1 VPINAAQEAVELLK
15 HGTVAK
21 RAEDATSL
29 AVLIAY
35 ELGAADARQAGLV
48 QGLRATLAVLA
59 APAVGLLAL
68 LAHKYI
74 PNKQSAP
81 PTKLY
86 PLMLEIGIS
95 VTLFF
100 AAVQWA
106 WRPVRPWVRAK
117 APLWAGG
124 LFLLALWDT
133 ITLKLALLPMPYFP
147 GPDMVFQGLLDEHK
161 VLLDSTYHSLTLL
174 LSGYLTGVVAGV
186 CSGVLMG
193 WFLNVR
199 YWGMPLMKMVGP
211 IPATAL
217 VPTAMVLF
225 SNAYLSGTALI
236 AWGVWFPVTML
247 TTSGIANVP
256 VSLLEVART
265 LGAGRLYLIFRVAI
279 PAAMPS
285 IFVGLFMGL
294 LVSFLALIVA
304 ETVGVKNGLGFY
316 VKWQQSYAEYAKVY
330 GAIVIMAIFFTSLL
344 TLLFK
349 ARDWVL
355 VWQRGVIMWYLVGRV
370 GRVVR
375 PTAAFLAGAAGYRT
389 LVGRTT
395 HPTQLHNTTL
405 RFIRDSSHEVP
416 E

>member
-1 VPINAAQEAVELLK
+1 MAL
-15 HGTVAK
+15 
-21 RAEDATSL
+21 
-29 AVLIAY
+29 
-35 ELGAADARQAGLV
+35 
-48 QGLRATLAVLA
+48 LA
-59 APAVGLLAL
+59 APATGLLAL
-68 LAHKYI
+68 LAHKYL
-74 PNKQSAP
+74 PNRQIAP

-86 PLMLEIGIS
+86 PLLLEIGIGF
-95 VTLFF
+95 TLCM
-100 AAVQWA
+100 AAAQWP
-106 WRPVRPWVRAK
+106 WRPLRPWVRAK

-124 LFLLALWDT
+124 FAWLALWDL
-133 ITLKLALLPMPYFP
+133 ITLKLALMPLPYFP
-147 GPDMVFQGLLDEHK
+147 GPDMVFQGLVDERA

-174 LSGYLTGVVAGV
+174 LSGYLAGVVAGV

-199 YWGMPLMKMVGP
+199 FWGSPVMKMLGP

-256 VSLLEVART
+256 MSYLEVART

-279 PAAMPS
+279 PAALPS

-316 VKWQQSYAEYAKVY
+316 VKWQQSYAEYGKVY
-330 GAIVIMAIFFTSLL
+330 GAIVIMAVCFSNLL

-355 VWQRGVIMWYLVGRV
+355 VWQKGVIKW
-370 GRVVR
+370 
-375 PTAAFLAGAAGYRT
+375 
-389 LVGRTT
+389 
-395 HPTQLHNTTL
+395 
-405 RFIRDSSHEVP
+405 
-416 E
+416 